1 MPARNR
7 ISTHEAG
14 YGWAHRQRRQ
24 ALLDAHVDGTL
35 CDLCLRPMYRSQDL
49 HADHTDPRALHPE
62 SEADRLVHASCN
74 TRRGALLGH
83 RLRRG
88 RRTRDEARPKPRAL
102 PQW

>member
-1 MPARNR
+1 
-7 ISTHEAG
+7 
-14 YGWAHRQRRQ
+14 
-24 ALLDAHVDGTL
+24 
-35 CDLCLRPMYRSQDL
+35 
-49 HADHTDPRALHPE
+49 
-62 SEADRLVHASCN
+62 VHATCN